1 VGSGLHRIPVACREA
16 SNWSRHLGC
25 HPQSLVSISRF
36 LRMCGFYGFL
46 SPSRTCWSPNRSDV
60 SGASPA
66 SAMAS
71 ICPNLATATFF
82 REHLAA
88 RNKGYP
94 WKTGIV
100 DDVPWVTDNNM
111 AISDGYV
118 GYSEGSICTFKIG
131 RGVHTARGRLKANS
145 NRKPWLRI
153 NPWNEEC
160 ACPYACDRKN
170 VASVGS
176 TLEGWP
182 APQSPTGSSWR
193 FHGLLYCLLFC
204 VVRCIDQYHIYI
216 YTIL

>member
-1 VGSGLHRIPVACREA
+1 MGSGLHRIPVACREA
-16 SNWSRHLGC
+16 SNSSRHLGC

-46 SPSRTCWSPNRSDV
+46 SPSRICWSPNRGDV

-118 GYSEGSICTFKIG
+118 GWSEGSICTLKIG
-131 RGVHTARGRLKANS
+131 RV
-145 NRKPWLRI
+145 
-153 NPWNEEC
+153 
-160 ACPYACDRKN
+160 ACTQHG
-170 VASVGS
+170 VGS
-176 TLEGWP
+176 KQT
-182 APQSPTGSSWR
+182 AIASHGSASI
-193 FHGLLYCLLFC
+193 HGTKNAHVRMHATAKTWLL
-204 VVRCIDQYHIYI
+204 
-216 YTIL
+216 